1 MRYMVYVVAILI
13 AAGIVYIMGKPTQT
27 AGIPSETAAASSSLP
42 SSDTVSEETD
52 SNAEVHRVA
61 LSVPGMHCAFGC
73 YPTVKDALEQVD
85 GVKEVELAKQKSE
98 TELDNKTVYVT
109 YTNAF
114 NLQSALTKLEEV
126 GFDATKLESE

>member
-13 AAGIVYIMGKPTQT
+13 AAGIVYIMGKP
-27 AGIPSETAAASSSLP
+27 SETAISNPEAVASASSEVTP
-42 SSDTVSEETD
+42 ANIQGDDVSSADVQ
-52 SNAEVHRVA
+52 RVA

-73 YPTVKDALEQVD
+73 YPTVKEALETVD

-109 YTNAF
+109 FTNAF
-114 NLQSALTKLEEV
+114 NLQTALTKLEEA
-126 GFDATKLESE
+126 GFDATKLETE